1 MARPSPDQRV
11 TEFILERLQ
20 RVIASYGLTSRR
32 KAEQMIVD
40 GRVSVDGNI
49 VQQLGVQVDPQRQVV
64 RVDGNVVKWE
74 RRRYI
79 VLNKP
84 SGYITTAAD
93 ERGRRTVIELVN
105 VAERVV
111 PVGRLDRKT
120 SGLLLLTNDG
130 ELLYRVTH
138 PKFELEKEY
147 EAILDGFPP
156 PAALERLRRGLT
168 VDGVKV
174 IPEQIRPLRNEE
186 SGTILRIVIHEGRN
200 RIVRRMLEQ
209 IGYPAVKLERTRV
222 GPLQVRGLP
231 VGTWRDLTGGEL
243 SQIRESVG
251 LNEDETVRAPEQERR
266 SAPRSRPVP
275 AAPGGS
281 RAPGPRSG
289 PRGGSGDGRRDQTHG
304 GQPGNRGPGN
314 GNAPRYR
321 DRRPG
326 GGRQEHGGKPAR
338 PPA

>member
-1 MARPSPDQRV
+1 M
-11 TEFILERLQ
+11 ERLQ

-40 GRVSVDGNI
+40 GRVSVDGNV
-49 VQQLGVQVDPQRQVV
+49 VQELGVRVDPQRQVIK
-64 RVDGNVVKWE
+64 VDGKLVKWE

-93 ERGRRTVIELVN
+93 ERGRRTVLELVT
-105 VAERVV
+105 VTERVV

-138 PKFELEKEY
+138 PKFEMEKEY
-147 EAILDGFPP
+147 EAALDGFPP
-156 PAALERLRRGLT
+156 PVALERMRRGLT

-174 IPEQIRPLRNEE
+174 VPEQVRPLRNEE

-209 IGYPAVKLERTRV
+209 IGFPAIKLERIRV
-222 GPLQVRGLP
+222 GPLHVRGLP
-231 VGTWRDLTGGEL
+231 TGAWRDLTAGEL
-243 SQIRESVG
+243 TQIRESVG
-251 LNEDETVRAPEQERR
+251 LNEDEATRDVESKPASVDRRR
-266 SAPRSRPVP
+266 SIDVQRNGRSPASPRQGT
-275 AAPGGS
+275 PGGN
-281 RAPGPRSG
+281 GT
-289 PRGGSGDGRRDQTHG
+289 RRPERTGG
-304 GQPGNRGPGN
+304 GQPANRGPNSG
-314 GNAPRYR
+314 GPSRSR
-321 DRRPG
+321 DRRSG
-326 GGRQEHGGKPAR
+326 GGRQEHGGKQTRSPA
-338 PPA
+338 